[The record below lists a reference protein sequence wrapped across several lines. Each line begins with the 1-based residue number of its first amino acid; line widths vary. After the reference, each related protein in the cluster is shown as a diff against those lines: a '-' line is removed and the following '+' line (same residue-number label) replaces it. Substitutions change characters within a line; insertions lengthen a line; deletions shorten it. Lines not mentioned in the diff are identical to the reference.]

1 MLEYLMQHDGV
12 VIALASAITMMM
24 GYVLK
29 KIVALDKYIEK
40 TDKHSEVI
48 EHLDSEVT
56 KLERSIIVIT
66 GDMKVVNTNLETLKV
81 MFKEFN
87 AKIEL
92 LQSSMMVFKIGSL
105 NKE

>member
-1 MLEYLMQHDGV
+1 MLEYLIQHDGV
-12 VIALASAITMMM
+12 VIALASAITMVI
-24 GYVLK
+24 GYILK
-29 KIVALDKYIEK
+29 KVTALNKYIEK

-66 GDMKVVNTNLETLKV
+66 GDMKVVNTNLETLKI

-92 LQSSMMVFKIGSL
+92 LQSSMMVFKIGNL
-105 NKE
+105 NKD